1 MTSASNDKLPLV
13 PGGTLITAT
22 PEEGRRLARE
32 MTRKMAYSL
41 SPRSDDSRMGRF
53 EAMHLITACQAIELA
68 FQTIAAANNYWRD
81 SQCAERLTDAEGN
94 WEVAE
99 CSIA

>member
-1 MTSASNDKLPLV
+1 MTSKSNDKLTLL

-32 MTRKMAYSL
+32 MTGKMAYSL
-41 SPRSDDSRMGRF
+41 NPRRDDLRMGRF
-53 EAMHLITACQAIELA
+53 EAIHLINACQAIELA

-81 SQCAERLTDAEGN
+81 SQCAERLTDAEMDS
-94 WEVAE
+94 EAAE
-99 CSIA
+99 CLIV